1 MKKHKR
7 KEAGLTALMLMGA
20 AFSLGLILAVS
31 LILAAVSL
39 LTDDPTSMT
48 GALSLVALLAAGAIS
63 GFVTSRVNGGGG
75 VLVGVLST
83 VITAA
88 VMLIISLV
96 ADGGRVNLGVL
107 VNVGAYVAISV
118 IAAVL
123 GKKRVGKRKRRY
135 A

>member
-107 VNVGAYVAISV
+107 VNVGAYVALSV

>member
-31 LILAAVSL
+31 LILAAISL

>member
-20 AFSLGLILAVS
+20 AFSLGMILAVS

-118 IAAVL
+118 IASVL

>member
-48 GALSLVALLAAGAIS
+48 GALSLAALLVAGAIS

-75 VLVGVLST
+75 VLVGVLAT
-83 VITAA
+83 VIAAA

-118 IAAVL
+118 IASVL

>member
-48 GALSLVALLAAGAIS
+48 GALSLVSLLAAGAIS